1 MLAHSD
7 GVVYSHSSATRDG
20 CGIRMDPSGDYTD
33 VVSRSEDVTEGTP
46 NDERERMSSDSLMDR
61 ESASTASSS
70 SPAGEEDDTVGS
82 DDSTEVNSAQL
93 SDDGT
98 EDELSPPGMTP
109 PGEVIPIQD
118 LDLRSYQSKKEKKK
132 KAKTKKKKMKRQ
144 GSLDPGCNVEDG
156 VSNMPQIVVTDPGS
170 VWSEDVSMDTQ
181 RVSRF
186 SQGSKKKLSWGLRK
200 KRAAT
205 KREDAHAQNS
215 GRSSTFFHNIFHP
228 RPLPPGR
235 VHEGDD
241 NDSIAGASQAS
252 SCVTTESILGELKL
266 IEDTAKMVY
275 NQYINSPEVHDNT
288 TAIFS
293 PNATELVLSE
303 DNEAP
308 GQGRHAQTADAAT
321 KKEGKTKKL
330 ILRLKG
336 KKETGVSVTWTP
348 KE

>member
-1 MLAHSD
+1 
-7 GVVYSHSSATRDG
+7 
-20 CGIRMDPSGDYTD
+20 
-33 VVSRSEDVTEGTP
+33 
-46 NDERERMSSDSLMDR
+46 
-61 ESASTASSS
+61 
-70 SPAGEEDDTVGS
+70 
-82 DDSTEVNSAQL
+82 
-93 SDDGT
+93 
-98 EDELSPPGMTP
+98 MTP

-132 KAKTKKKKMKRQ
+132 AKTKKKKMKRQ
-144 GSLDPGCNVEDG
+144 GSLGPGCNVEDG
-156 VSNMPQIVVTDPGS
+156 VSNMPQIVVTDPASG
-170 VWSEDVSMDTQ
+170 WSEEVSMDTQ
-181 RVSRF
+181 RVSLF
-186 SQGSKKKLSWGLRK
+186 SQGSKKNLLWGLRK

-205 KREDAHAQNS
+205 KREVAHTENS
-215 GRSSTFFHNIFHP
+215 GRTFFHNIFHP

-252 SCVTTESILGELKL
+252 SCMTTESILGELKL

-275 NQYINSPEVHDNT
+275 HQYVNAPEFHDNT

-293 PNATELVLSE
+293 PNETELVLSE
-303 DNEAP
+303 DNAAP
-308 GQGRHAQTADAAT
+308 GQGRRAQTADAAT
-321 KKEGKTKKL
+321 KKEGKMKKL